1 MMNPSKVMKSISVKL
16 NQKLI
21 PDQIQ
26 RLQQQ
31 IEFMLEI
38 DKLKHILRRT
48 ILTDRSREENSAE
61 HSWHIAIAVFL
72 FSEYA
77 QDQNIDW
84 YRVIKIL
91 LVHDLVE
98 IDAGDTYCYDH
109 QSRKD
114 QAQREQKA
122 AERIFKILPLDQSIS
137 FRELWDEFENRET
150 PESKYAN
157 ALDRFQPFLQNYAT
171 KGQIWQKNNITR
183 RQVKDRMQPMFDG
196 TPLLWN
202 LVELLIDDAV
212 QKKYLAG

>member
-1 MMNPSKVMKSISVKL
+1 MMNPSKVMESISIKL

-122 AERIFKILPLDQSIS
+122 AERIFKILPLDQSRS
-137 FRELWDEFENRET
+137 FRELWDEFENRKT

-171 KGQIWQKNNITR
+171 KGQIWRENNITR

-196 TPLLWN
+196 APLLWN

>member
-1 MMNPSKVMKSISVKL
+1 MLNPSKVMESISVSL

-31 IEFMLEI
+31 IEFMIEI
-38 DKLKHILRRT
+38 DKLKHTLRRT

-61 HSWHIAIAVFL
+61 HSWHIAMAVFL

-77 QDQNIDW
+77 QNQEIDL
-84 YRVIKIL
+84 YRVIKML

-109 QSRKD
+109 QGRHEQD
-114 QAQREQKA
+114 RREQQA
-122 AERIFKILPLDQSIS
+122 AERIFKILPPDQSRS
-137 FRELWDEFENRET
+137 FRALWDEFEDRDT

-157 ALDRFQPFLQNYAT
+157 ALDRFQPFLQNYFT
-171 KGQIWQKNNITR
+171 KGQIWRKNNITR
-183 RQVKDRMQPMFDG
+183 RQVMDRMQPVFDG
-196 TPLLWN
+196 APLLWY
-202 LVELLIDDAV
+202 LVTLLIDDAV

>member
-1 MMNPSKVMKSISVKL
+1 MLNPSKVMETISVKL
-16 NQKLI
+16 NQVLTLN
-21 PDQIQ
+21 QVQ

-38 DKLKHILRRT
+38 DKLKHIVRRT

-61 HSWHIAIAVFL
+61 HSWHIAMAVFL

-77 QDQNIDW
+77 KDQEIDL
-84 YRVIKIL
+84 YRVIKML

-109 QSRKD
+109 QGRKD
-114 QAQREQKA
+114 QAQREQEA
-122 AERIFKILPLDQSIS
+122 AERIFKILPTDQSRF
-137 FRELWDEFENRET
+137 FRVLWDEFENRDT
-150 PESKYAN
+150 PESRYAN
-157 ALDRFQPFLQNYAT
+157 ALDRFQPFLQNYFT
-171 KGQIWQKNNITR
+171 MGKIWRENNITR
-183 RQVKDRMQPMFDG
+183 RQVMDRMQPIFDG
-196 TPLLWN
+196 APLLWN

>member
-1 MMNPSKVMKSISVKL
+1 MMNPSKVMESIPIKL

-31 IEFMLEI
+31 VEFMLEI

-122 AERIFKILPLDQSIS
+122 AERIFKILPLDQSRS
-137 FRELWDEFENRET
+137 FRELWDEFENRKT

-157 ALDRFQPFLQNYAT
+157 ALDRLQPFLQNYAT
-171 KGQIWQKNNITR
+171 KGQIWRKNNITR

-196 TPLLWN
+196 APLLWN

>member
-1 MMNPSKVMKSISVKL
+1 MLNPSKVMETISVKL
-16 NQKLI
+16 NQILTLN
-21 PDQIQ
+21 QVQ

-38 DKLKHILRRT
+38 DKLKHIVRRT

-61 HSWHIAIAVFL
+61 HSWHIAMAVFL

-77 QDQNIDW
+77 KDQEIDL
-84 YRVIKIL
+84 YRVIKML

-114 QAQREQKA
+114 QAQREQEA
-122 AERIFKILPLDQSIS
+122 AERIFKILPTDQSRF
-137 FRELWDEFENRET
+137 FRVLWDEFENRDT
-150 PESKYAN
+150 PESRYAN
-157 ALDRFQPFLQNYAT
+157 ALDRFQPFLQNYFT
-171 KGQIWQKNNITR
+171 KGKIWRENNITR
-183 RQVKDRMQPMFDG
+183 RQVMDRMQPIFDG
-196 TPLLWN
+196 APLLWN

-212 QKKYLAG
+212 QKKYLTG

>member
-1 MMNPSKVMKSISVKL
+1 MMNPSKVMESISVKL

-38 DKLKHILRRT
+38 DKLKHISRRT

-61 HSWHIAIAVFL
+61 HSWHIAMAVFL

-84 YRVIKIL
+84 YRVIKML

-122 AERIFKILPLDQSIS
+122 AERIFKILPLDQSRS
-137 FRELWDEFENRET
+137 FRKLWDEVENRET

-157 ALDRFQPFLQNYAT
+157 ALDRFQPFLQNYVT
-171 KGQIWQKNNITR
+171 KGQIWQKNNITH
-183 RQVKDRMQPMFDG
+183 RQVKDRMQPLFDG
-196 TPLLWN
+196 APLLWN

-212 QKKYLAG
+212 QKKYLAE

>member
-1 MMNPSKVMKSISVKL
+1 MMNPSKVMESISVKL

-38 DKLKHILRRT
+38 DKLKHISRRT

-61 HSWHIAIAVFL
+61 HSWHIAMAVFL

-84 YRVIKIL
+84 YRVIKML

-98 IDAGDTYCYDH
+98 IDAGDTYCYDD
-109 QSRKD
+109 QGRKN

-122 AERIFKILPLDQSIS
+122 AERIFKILPFDQSRY
-137 FRELWDEFENRET
+137 FRALWDEFENRET

-157 ALDRFQPFLQNYAT
+157 ALDRFQPFLQNYVT
-171 KGQIWQKNNITR
+171 KGQIWRKNDITR
-183 RQVKDRMQPMFDG
+183 RQVKDRMKPVFDG
-196 TPLLWN
+196 APLLWS
-202 LVELLIDDAV
+202 LVELLIHDAV

>member
-1 MMNPSKVMKSISVKL
+1 MMNSSKVMESISNKL

-48 ILTDRSREENSAE
+48 ILTNRSREENSAE

-122 AERIFKILPLDQSIS
+122 AERIFKILPLDQSRS
-137 FRELWDEFENRET
+137 FRELWDEFENRKT

-171 KGQIWQKNNITR
+171 KGQIWRKNNITR

-196 TPLLWN
+196 APLLWN

-212 QKKYLAG
+212 QKKYLGG

>member
-1 MMNPSKVMKSISVKL
+1 MLNPSKVMESISVKL

-38 DKLKHILRRT
+38 DKLKHISRRT
-48 ILTDRSREENSAE
+48 MLTDRSREENSVE
-61 HSWHIAIAVFL
+61 HSWHIATAVFL

-77 QDQNIDW
+77 QVQEMDL
-84 YRVIKIL
+84 YRVIKML

-98 IDAGDTYCYDH
+98 IDAGDTYCYDD

-114 QAQREQKA
+114 QARREQEA
-122 AERIFKILPLDQSIS
+122 AERIFKILPPDQSLS
-137 FRELWDEFENRET
+137 FRALWDEFENRDT

-157 ALDRFQPFLQNYAT
+157 ALDRFQAFLQNYFT
-171 KGQIWQKNNITR
+171 KGQIWQKNNITC
-183 RQVKDRMQPMFDG
+183 RQVMDRMQPVFNG
-196 TPLLWN
+196 APILWN
-202 LVELLIDDAV
+202 LVKLLIDDAV
-212 QKKYLAG
+212 QKNYLAG

>member
-1 MMNPSKVMKSISVKL
+1 MLNPSKVMETISVKL
-16 NQKLI
+16 NQKLTLN
-21 PDQIQ
+21 QVQ

-61 HSWHIAIAVFL
+61 HSWHIAMAVFL

-84 YRVIKIL
+84 YRVVKML

-183 RQVKDRMQPMFDG
+183 RQVKDRMQPLFDG
-196 TPLLWN
+196 APLLWN

>member
-1 MMNPSKVMKSISVKL
+1 MMNPSKVMESISVKL

-38 DKLKHILRRT
+38 DKLKHISRRT

-61 HSWHIAIAVFL
+61 HSWHIAMAVFL

-84 YRVIKIL
+84 YRVIKML

-98 IDAGDTYCYDH
+98 IDAGDTYCYDD
-109 QSRKD
+109 QSRKN

-122 AERIFKILPLDQSIS
+122 AERIFKILPFDQSRY
-137 FRELWDEFENRET
+137 FRALWDEFENRET

-157 ALDRFQPFLQNYAT
+157 ALDRFQPFLQNYVT
-171 KGQIWQKNNITR
+171 KGQIWRKNDITR
-183 RQVKDRMQPMFDG
+183 RQMKDRMKPVFDG
-196 TPLLWN
+196 APLLWN

>member
-1 MMNPSKVMKSISVKL
+1 MMNPSKVMESISIKL

-109 QSRKD
+109 QGRKD

-122 AERIFKILPLDQSIS
+122 AERIFKILPLDQSRS

-171 KGQIWQKNNITR
+171 KGQIWRENNITR

-196 TPLLWN
+196 APLLWN

>member
-1 MMNPSKVMKSISVKL
+1 MLNSSKVMETISVKL
-16 NQKLI
+16 NQKLTLN
-21 PDQIQ
+21 QVQ

-61 HSWHIAIAVFL
+61 HSWHIAMAVFL

-84 YRVIKIL
+84 YRVIKML

-109 QSRKD
+109 QRRKD
-114 QAQREQKA
+114 QARREQKA
-122 AERIFKILPLDQSIS
+122 AERIFKILPLDQSRS

-157 ALDRFQPFLQNYAT
+157 ALDRFQPFLQNYVT

-183 RQVKDRMQPMFDG
+183 RQVKDRMQPVLDG
-196 TPLLWN
+196 APLLWN

-212 QKKYLAG
+212 QKKYLAE

>member
-1 MMNPSKVMKSISVKL
+1 MMNPSKVMESISDKL
-16 NQKLI
+16 NQKLTLN
-21 PDQIQ
+21 QIQ

-61 HSWHIAIAVFL
+61 HSWHIAMAVFL

-122 AERIFKILPLDQSIS
+122 AERIFKILPLDQSRS

-157 ALDRFQPFLQNYAT
+157 ALDRFQPFLQNYVT
-171 KGQIWQKNNITR
+171 KGQIWRKNNITR
-183 RQVKDRMQPMFDG
+183 RQVKDRMQPVFDG
-196 TPLLWN
+196 APLLWN

-212 QKKYLAG
+212 QKKYLA

>member
-1 MMNPSKVMKSISVKL
+1 METISVKL
-16 NQKLI
+16 NQKLTLN
-21 PDQIQ
+21 QVQ

-61 HSWHIAIAVFL
+61 HSWHIAMAVFL

-84 YRVIKIL
+84 YRVVKML

-122 AERIFKILPLDQSIS
+122 AERIFKILPLDQSRS

-157 ALDRFQPFLQNYAT
+157 ALDRFQPFLQNYVT

-183 RQVKDRMQPMFDG
+183 RQVKDRMQPVLDG
-196 TPLLWN
+196 APLLWN

-212 QKKYLAG
+212 QKKYLAE

>member
-1 MMNPSKVMKSISVKL
+1 METISVKL
-16 NQKLI
+16 NQKLTLN
-21 PDQIQ
+21 QVQ

-38 DKLKHILRRT
+38 DKLKHIVRRT

-61 HSWHIAIAVFL
+61 HSWHIAMAVFL

-77 QDQNIDW
+77 KDQEIDL
-84 YRVIKIL
+84 YRVIKML

-109 QSRKD
+109 QGRKD
-114 QAQREQKA
+114 QAQREQEA
-122 AERIFKILPLDQSIS
+122 AERIFKILPTDQSRF
-137 FRELWDEFENRET
+137 FRVLWDEFENRDT
-150 PESKYAN
+150 PESRYAN
-157 ALDRFQPFLQNYAT
+157 ALDRFQPFLQNYFT
-171 KGQIWQKNNITR
+171 KGKIWRENNITR
-183 RQVKDRMQPMFDG
+183 RQVMDRMQPIFDG
-196 TPLLWN
+196 APLLWN

>member
-1 MMNPSKVMKSISVKL
+1 MMNPSEVMESISVKL

-122 AERIFKILPLDQSIS
+122 AERIFKILPLDQSRS

-171 KGQIWQKNNITR
+171 KGQIWRENNITR

-196 TPLLWN
+196 APLLWN

>member
-1 MMNPSKVMKSISVKL
+1 MLNSSKVMETISVKL
-16 NQKLI
+16 NQKLTLN
-21 PDQIQ
+21 QVQ

-61 HSWHIAIAVFL
+61 HSWHIAMAVFL

-84 YRVIKIL
+84 YRVIKML

-122 AERIFKILPLDQSIS
+122 AERIFKILPLDQSRS

-157 ALDRFQPFLQNYAT
+157 ALDRFQPFLQNYVT

-183 RQVKDRMQPMFDG
+183 RQVKDRMQPVLDG
-196 TPLLWN
+196 APLLWN

-212 QKKYLAG
+212 QKKYLAE